1 MGLAFFRAT
10 LPDRILEILPGC
22 IARTAPPPSAVD
34 DIVAALQTALGDA
47 YVIQR
52 ELPAGG
58 MSRLVLATD
67 TSAFGRPVVIKV
79 LPPDMV
85 STQSTARFKREVDV
99 TAHLQHPNI
108 LPVLGAGAREGLL
121 YYIMPYVE
129 GESLRRRME
138 RGERY
143 SVVAALRLLREIADA
158 IAYANERGVIHR
170 DIKPENILLS
180 AEHALV
186 ADFGIARGA
195 INPMSGGEAVTATGV
210 SLGTLGYMA
219 PEQLFGSAVPDARVD
234 IYSLGVL
241 AYEVLAGRAPFSAV
255 SGLDLA
261 KAHLQEV
268 PKPLSTVAP
277 AVPLAV
283 SDAIAKALEKLPDKR
298 QQSASELRDVF
309 ESAIALLQSGAVARQ
324 PEPPPM
330 KRRLRA
336 VAYVAAV
343 AVVSAVVGVAVWSRR
358 PVADET
364 NRDRILV
371 VPFNLPDGGRF
382 TSWDGADLWSQ
393 TLLNVVT
400 RSLDGVGPL
409 TTVDAASVL
418 RDWKGRG
425 DAESARA
432 EARDHDAGLAV
443 YGEIVIA
450 GGDSLVARAQLL
462 DVESGKTIDSVF
474 VAGEED
480 RPDKLA
486 ASLALGILDVL
497 RKVRPVTA
505 TPNAGLGSRSPPAVK
520 EFAKGEGFYRR
531 TQWDSAL
538 AHYERAI
545 AIDSTFALALRRAGQ
560 SVAWLRHSDDSLA
573 RAYLRQA
580 GALNRNLG
588 RHDSLLI
595 AADSL
600 SSTLPDDYADPRWL
614 PQARR
619 LFAVLNTAVR
629 LYPSDPEVWFARGDA
644 GYHYGYGPGVGI
656 GDRQELSDFS
666 RAIRLNR
673 GFAPA
678 YQHVVELAFSLDLPD
693 TARTYAEW
701 YLALNSRR
709 EDVSTIGMALR
720 IADYA
725 TQQSAALDFLLDTA
739 DASQLASAWLILR
752 RWPDSQET
760 AVRIARALVKR
771 EHRDALFPDPR
782 VRLSLQLAYRGHT
795 REAGMLWKALG
806 DIRASLAVDYALVEA
821 FPRDSATARF
831 DRWLED
837 YAADHSRPFPWWTLP
852 WWVRE
857 RDVARIERIAS
868 MADEEARDRDVQRA
882 RIGSYAA
889 RAARGYLA
897 LARGDSTGALAIL
910 RALPDSL
917 CVDCYQERVQAARL
931 MATLDE
937 PERAAL
943 LLDERPNRLL
953 TPTEIPIALE
963 RARVARQM
971 QRDEKALEN
980 YSLVASAWA
989 KADASLAA
997 IVTEAREAAAAL
1009 RTRVQGAASGS

>member
-1 MGLAFFRAT
+1 MGPAFFRAT
-10 LPDRILEILPGC
+10 LPGRILEILPRC
-22 IARTAPPPSAVD
+22 LARTAPPPASGD

-85 STQSTARFKREVDV
+85 SPQATARFKREVDV

-129 GESLRRRME
+129 GESLRRRLE

-195 INPMSGGEAVTATGV
+195 INPMAGGDAVTATGV

-241 AYEVLAGRAPFSAV
+241 AYEILAGNAPFSAV
-255 SGLDLA
+255 SQLDLA
-261 KAHLQEV
+261 RAHLQEI
-268 PKPLSTVAP
+268 PQPLQRVAP
-277 AVPLAV
+277 GVPRSV
-283 SDAIAKALEKLPDKR
+283 SDAIAKALEKLPEKR
-298 QQSASELRDVF
+298 QQSAAELRDIF
-309 ESAIALLQSGAVARQ
+309 ESAIALLQTGAVVRQLEPRPAAR
-324 PEPPPM
+324 
-330 KRRLRA
+330 RRGLAALA
-336 VAYVAAV
+336 VGGLLVAAV
-343 AVVSAVVGVAVWSRR
+343 AAGALFSRKPVV
-358 PVADET
+358 DEA
-364 NRDRILV
+364 NKDRILV

-382 TSWDGADLWSQ
+382 TSWGGADLWSQ

-443 YGEIVIA
+443 YGEVVIA

-462 DVESGKTIDSVF
+462 DVASGKTIDSVF

-480 RPDKLA
+480 RPDRLA
-486 ASLALGILDVL
+486 SALALGILDVL

-520 EFAKGEGFYRR
+520 EFAKGEGFYRLS
-531 TQWDSAL
+531 QWDSAL

-545 AIDSTFALALRRAGQ
+545 AIDSSFALALRRAGQ

-573 RAYLRQA
+573 RAYLRHA
-580 GALNRNLG
+580 GALNRSLG

-678 YQHVVELAFSLDLPD
+678 YPHVIELAFSLDLPD

-701 YLALNSRR
+701 YLALNAKR
-709 EDVSTIGMALR
+709 EDVTTIGTALR

-739 DASQLASAWLILR
+739 DAKQLAGAWLLLR
-752 RWPDSQET
+752 RWPDKQET
-760 AVRIARALVKR
+760 AVRIARTLLKR
-771 EHRDALFPDPR
+771 QYTDALFPDPR
-782 VRLSLQLAYRGHT
+782 LRLSLQLAYRGHT
-795 REAGMLWKALG
+795 TEAGQLWDSLG
-806 DIRASLAVDYALVEA
+806 DLRAALAVDYALVEA
-821 FPRDSATARF
+821 FPRDSSSARF
-831 DRWLED
+831 HRWLDE

-852 WWVRE
+852 WWVRVG
-857 RDVARIERIAS
+857 DAATIEKIAV
-868 MADEEARDRDVQRA
+868 MAELEARDRDVQRA
-882 RIGSYAA
+882 RSGSYAA

-897 LARGDSTGALAIL
+897 LARGDSVGALAIL

-917 CVDCYQERVQAARL
+917 CVDCYQDRAQAARL
-931 MATLDE
+931 LARLAE

-953 TPTEIPIALE
+953 TPAEIPLALE
-963 RARVARQM
+963 RARVAGQM
-971 QRDEKALEN
+971 HRDEKALEN
-980 YSLVASAWA
+980 YALVASAWA
-989 KADASLAA
+989 RADRALNAA
-997 IVTEAREAAAAL
+997 VTEAREAATAL
-1009 RTRVQGAASGS
+1009 RARLHVTDAGS

>member
-1 MGLAFFRAT
+1 M
-10 LPDRILEILPGC
+10 
-22 IARTAPPPSAVD
+22 D

-85 STQSTARFKREVDV
+85 SPQATARFKREVDV

-108 LPVLGAGAREGLL
+108 LPVLGAGTREGLL

-129 GESLRRRME
+129 GESLRRRLE

-195 INPMSGGEAVTATGV
+195 ISPMSGGEAVTATGV

-219 PEQLFGSAVPDARVD
+219 PEQLFGTAVPDARVD

-241 AYEVLAGRAPFSAV
+241 AYEVLTGSAPFAAV

-261 KAHLQEV
+261 KAHLQEI
-268 PKPLSTVAP
+268 PKTLSEVAP
-277 AVPLAV
+277 QVPRAV
-283 SDAIAKALEKLPDKR
+283 SDAIAKALEKSPDKR
-298 QQSASELRDVF
+298 QQSAAELRDTF
-309 ESAIALLQSGAVARQ
+309 ETAIALLQSGAVIRQ
-324 PEPPPM
+324 PEPARPVRSRRPM
-330 KRRLRA
+330 LIA
-336 VAYVAAV
+336 AAGVLLAAV
-343 AVVSAVVGVAVWSRR
+343 AGVALWTRR

-409 TTVDAASVL
+409 TTVDAATVL

-432 EARDHDAGLAV
+432 EARDHDAGLAI
-443 YGEIVIA
+443 YGEVVIA
-450 GGDSLVARAQLL
+450 GSDSLVARAQLL
-462 DVESGKTIDSVF
+462 DVASGKTIDSVF
-474 VAGEED
+474 VAGEEA
-480 RPDKLA
+480 RPDRLA
-486 ASLALGILDVL
+486 SALALGILDVL

-520 EFAKGEGFYRR
+520 EFAKGEGFYRLS
-531 TQWDSAL
+531 QWDSAL

-545 AIDSTFALALRRAGQ
+545 AIDSSFALALRRAGQ
-560 SVAWLRHSDDSLA
+560 SVAWLKHSDDSLS
-573 RAYLRQA
+573 RAYLRTA

-619 LFAVLNTAVR
+619 LFALLNTAVR

-678 YQHVVELAFSLDLPD
+678 YQHVIELAFSLDMPD

-701 YLALNSRR
+701 YLALNAKR
-709 EDVSTIGMALR
+709 EDVSTIGTALR

-725 TQQSAALDFLLDTA
+725 TQQSAALDFLLDSA
-739 DASQLASAWLILR
+739 DASQLAGAWLLLR
-752 RWPDSQET
+752 RWPDSEET
-760 AVRIARALVKR
+760 AVRIARALLKR
-771 EHRDALFPDPR
+771 EYHDALFPDPR

-795 REAGMLWKALG
+795 REAGELWNALG
-806 DIRASLAVDYALVEA
+806 DVRASLAVDYALVEA
-821 FPRDSATARF
+821 FPRDSATTRF
-831 DRWLED
+831 RRWLEE
-837 YAADHSRPFPWWTLP
+837 YSGDHTRPFPWWTLP

-857 RDVARIERIAS
+857 GDALTIDRIAG
-868 MADEEARDRDVQRA
+868 MAEAESKEKDVQRS

-897 LARGDSTGALAIL
+897 LARGDSAGALTIL

-917 CVDCYQERVQAARL
+917 CVDCYQERVETARL
-931 MATLDE
+931 MARLGE
-937 PERAAL
+937 LERAAL

-953 TPTEIPIALE
+953 TPTEIPLALE

-971 QRDEKALEN
+971 QRDEKALQN
-980 YSLVASAWA
+980 FALVASAWSR
-989 KADASLAA
+989 ADATLGE
-997 IVTEAREAAAAL
+997 IVNEAREAATAL
-1009 RTRVQGAASGS
+1009 RAKVQTATAGS